1 MNLLKDQN
9 DLLFDFVSRLER
21 IGVEYMLTGSMA
33 LAHYAVP
40 RTTADIDIV
49 IEIEPSQA
57 SMFEA
62 EFGSD
67 FYIPPTSMRNAIES
81 RRMFNVLDQRTF
93 LKIDCVV
100 KKPDDFARTSFARR
114 KRVFYAKSTELW
126 IISKEDLMISKLC
139 WAKES
144 RSEKQMTD
152 IASLLRNSYD
162 SDYVKQWASK
172 FDIVELLADCQKILD
187 IENEE

>member
-1 MNLLKDQN
+1 MLLKDQN
-9 DLLFDFVSRLER
+9 DLLFDFTSRLER
-21 IGVEYMLTGSMA
+21 LSIDYMLTGSMA

-49 IEIEPSQA
+49 IEIESTQA
-57 SMFEA
+57 PLFEG

-67 FYIPPTSMRNAIES
+67 FYIPPTSFRSAIEN

-100 KKPDDFARTSFARR
+100 KKPDEFARTSFARR
-114 KRVFYAKSTELW
+114 KRVVYAKSFEVW
-126 IISKEDLMISKLC
+126 IISKEDLMISKLL

-144 RSEKQMTD
+144 RSEKQMND

-162 SDYVKQWASK
+162 THYVKEWTNK
-172 FDIVELLADCQKILD
+172 FGVVDLMVDCEKLLDL
-187 IENEE
+187 ENED